1 MGYGKITRKQQEIL
15 DYIKE
20 EILTKGYPPAV
31 REICEA
37 VQLKSTSSVHSHLE
51 TLEKN
56 GYIRRDPTKPRAIE
70 ICDDNFQMVRTEMV
84 SLPVI
89 GRVAAGSPI
98 LAEENIESYFPVP
111 ADMVPAG
118 DSFVSEV
125 ELQNPAALLHAK
137 AGSFLAR
144 KKYGVTDDDILNAI
158 KYHTT
163 GRPEMSKLEKIL
175 YIADYIEPGRKHAA
189 NLLQIRKMAYQDLDQ
204 TLFKILEDT
213 LSYLLTTGG
222 EIDSMT
228 QETYDYYKRTRS

>member
-1 MGYGKITRKQQEIL
+1 MADFKKLRKKME
-15 DYIKE
+15 KE
-20 EILTKGYPPAV
+20 LHAKRYEHTL
-31 REICEA
+31 
-37 VQLKSTSSVHSHLE
+37 SVSYTAASLAMVHNVDTDSAMTAGLLHDCAKCLP
-51 TLEKN
+51 TDKLISLCRKN
-56 GYIRRDPTKPRAIE
+56 D
-70 ICDDNFQMVRTEMV
+70 
-84 SLPVI
+84 LP
-89 GRVAAGSPI
+89 
-98 LAEENIESYFPVP
+98 
-111 ADMVPAG
+111 
-118 DSFVSEV
+118 VSEV

-213 LSYLLTTGG
+213 LSYLLTTGR

>member
-1 MGYGKITRKQQEIL
+1 MADFKKLRKKME
-15 DYIKE
+15 KE
-20 EILTKGYPPAV
+20 LHAKRYEHTL
-31 REICEA
+31 
-37 VQLKSTSSVHSHLE
+37 SVAYTAASLAMVHNVDTDSAMTAGLLHDCAKCLP
-51 TLEKN
+51 TDKLISLCRKN
-56 GYIRRDPTKPRAIE
+56 D
-70 ICDDNFQMVRTEMV
+70 
-84 SLPVI
+84 LP
-89 GRVAAGSPI
+89 
-98 LAEENIESYFPVP
+98 
-111 ADMVPAG
+111 
-118 DSFVSEV
+118 VSEV

>member
-1 MGYGKITRKQQEIL
+1 MADFKKLRKKIEKELHAKRYEHTLSVAYTAASLAMVHNVDTDSAMTAGLLHDCAKCLPTDKLISLCRKN
-15 DYIKE
+15 D
-20 EILTKGYPPAV
+20 
-31 REICEA
+31 
-37 VQLKSTSSVHSHLE
+37 
-51 TLEKN
+51 
-56 GYIRRDPTKPRAIE
+56 
-70 ICDDNFQMVRTEMV
+70 
-84 SLPVI
+84 LP
-89 GRVAAGSPI
+89 
-98 LAEENIESYFPVP
+98 
-111 ADMVPAG
+111 
-118 DSFVSEV
+118 VSEV

>member
-1 MGYGKITRKQQEIL
+1 MADFKKLRKKME
-15 DYIKE
+15 KE
-20 EILTKGYPPAV
+20 LHAKRYEHTL
-31 REICEA
+31 
-37 VQLKSTSSVHSHLE
+37 SVAYTAASLAMVHNVDTDSAMTAGLLHDCAKCLP
-51 TLEKN
+51 TDKLISLCRKN
-56 GYIRRDPTKPRAIE
+56 D
-70 ICDDNFQMVRTEMV
+70 
-84 SLPVI
+84 LP
-89 GRVAAGSPI
+89 
-98 LAEENIESYFPVP
+98 
-111 ADMVPAG
+111 
-118 DSFVSEV
+118 VSEV

-144 KKYGVTDDDILNAI
+144 KRYGVTDDDILNAI